1 MRRSLALAALSV
13 WVRTASAYDVTV
25 CGQTVPAGTVG
36 QLQADLACSPSTD
49 DGGIVILAP
58 GATLAMNGHTIS
70 QPPGPFYGIGVL
82 CLSKCTVTG
91 PGEITGNLIAVL
103 GPNVIASD
111 LDIHDAEAGL
121 LIVRSFA
128 EQTRLG
134 KVTAT
139 NVSIL
144 RTEFVGLYAKK
155 ASLTGVTSS
164 ENALTGIQAARLT
177 GTNLTTNDN
186 ERGGIVA
193 ASATVDGLIA
203 ANNALAGGS
212 GGFRV
217 TRHGRLANA
226 ALSGNRF
233 DQGFGGGLV
242 DADVI
247 SPRTMVVLNVT
258 CGHSLRLSSSG
269 EDLGTLGICGGD

>member
-1 MRRSLALAALSV
+1 MRRTLALAALSV
-13 WVRTASAYDVTV
+13 WVRTASAYDVTA

-36 QLQADLACSPSTD
+36 QLQADLDCTTLAD
-49 DGGIVILAP
+49 DGGAVTLAP

-70 QPPGPFYGIGVL
+70 QPPAAFYGIGVL

-91 PGEITGNLIAVL
+91 PGEITGNLVAVL

-121 LIVRSFA
+121 LIVRSYA

-134 KVTAT
+134 NLTAT
-139 NVSIL
+139 DVSIL
-144 RTEFVGLYAKK
+144 RTDFIGVYAKK
-155 ASLTGVTSS
+155 ARLTGVTSS
-164 ENALTGIQAARLT
+164 ENESTGIQAARLI
-177 GTNLTTNDN
+177 GINLTTNN
-186 ERGGIVA
+186 NGKGGIVA
-193 ASATVDGLIA
+193 ASAAVDGLVA

-217 TRHGRLANA
+217 TRRGRLANA
-226 ALSGNRF
+226 TLSGNRF
-233 DQGFGGGLV
+233 DQGFGGSLV